1 MQGGKNMNNDT
12 KYSRR
17 QQLDYIIDNQP
28 NLTAQFVNMT
38 AVTMSDEDVEKWFSK
53 VRQQQIKAIKDTFV
67 EM

>member
-1 MQGGKNMNNDT
+1 MNNNT

-38 AVTMSDEDVEKWFSK
+38 AVTMPDEDVEKWFSK